1 MNKAAISEAQG
12 QGSGFVLETK
22 GTNCR
27 PAAML
32 SLVAVLVLREVG
44 TTDRQWDMDALR
56 GQVHIIAAGKTA
68 RDR

>member
-22 GTNCR
+22 GINCR

-44 TTDRQWDMDALR
+44 TTDRQ
-56 GQVHIIAAGKTA
+56 
-68 RDR
+68 